1 MVCQCRIMGFWW
13 IPPTR
18 WTPPSAR
25 HLFAFIDGFA
35 FAQVG
40 TRSRGSA
47 AWKPSQL
54 IPVVAWLNIVAFSLD
69 PHTLELFISD
79 ATLFRLPV
87 THFLSFSFFRMI
99 LFISCIQTCNRSID
113 LDELYK
119 FAFGSVEIGPRLRL
133 QIRQKPSSVGGATFR
148 QFFSK
153 FVAQVLAVNQTVI
166 FCKKWERGRNLF
178 KFIRKKLPDWHFRW
192 NPRDNRIIRQSM
204 ETQTCYNSHYCH
216 TVREFIRFV

>member
-1 MVCQCRIMGFWW
+1 MPVSNHGILMDSAH
-13 IPPTR
+13 TVN
-18 WTPPSAR
+18 PPSAR
-25 HLFAFIDGFA
+25 YLFAFIDGFA

-119 FAFGSVEIGPRLRL
+119 FSIGSDEIGPRLRL
-133 QIRQKPSSVGGATFR
+133 QIRQKRRRMVAPPSVN
-148 QFFSK
+148 FF
-153 FVAQVLAVNQTVI
+153 Q
-166 FCKKWERGRNLF
+166 
-178 KFIRKKLPDWHFRW
+178 
-192 NPRDNRIIRQSM
+192 
-204 ETQTCYNSHYCH
+204 NSSPKSWPW
-216 TVREFIRFV
+216 IKQ